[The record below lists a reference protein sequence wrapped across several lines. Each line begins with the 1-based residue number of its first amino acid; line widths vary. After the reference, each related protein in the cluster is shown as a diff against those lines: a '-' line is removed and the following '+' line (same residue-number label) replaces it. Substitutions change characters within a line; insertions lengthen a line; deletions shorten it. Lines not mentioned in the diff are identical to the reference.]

1 MLSRGNAV
9 KIVAKNKR
17 ARYDYEIKDT
27 LVAGIVLAGH
37 EVKSVKAG
45 HISLKGSFVS
55 VKAAEAWL
63 TNAHI
68 TRYQNA
74 ANLPSYDP
82 VRSRKLLLHRK
93 QIDELL
99 GAVKTQGLTVV
110 PLGIGIERGL
120 VKVELG
126 IGRGK
131 KNYDKREVTKRRD
144 MLRDAERESKPRKP

>member
-1 MLSRGNAV
+1 M

-17 ARYDYEIKDT
+17 ARFDYEIKDT

-37 EVKSVKAG
+37 EVKSVKSG
-45 HISLKGSFVS
+45 HISLKGSFIS
-55 VKAAEAWL
+55 VRASEAWL

-68 TRYQNA
+68 TRYQCA
-74 ANLPSYDP
+74 ANLASYDP

-93 QIDELL
+93 QIDELI
-99 GAVKTQGLTVV
+99 GAVKTQGLSVV
-110 PLGIGIERGL
+110 PLSVGIERGL

-131 KNYDKREVTKRRD
+131 KHFDKREATKRRD
-144 MLRDAERESKPRKP
+144 MLRDADREIKPRKAQAN